1 MVFQRFEYPRL
12 ASLGLAALVTHAAA
26 SLRAQLRY
34 ISCLLRP
41 GHLIATYSLDR
52 GARHPGTDGVPVHKK
67 GILTLNL
74 FGNLRYALRQFRLS
88 PLFTATAVFTLALG
102 IGGTTAIFSL
112 MHAVMLS
119 SLPVA
124 DPARLYRIGDGNDC
138 CVEGSLQGNWGMYSF
153 PLYERLTL
161 ETPEFEEVAAFQAAP
176 SQFSVRREAV
186 DR

>member
-1 MVFQRFEYPRL
+1 MVFQQFECPRL
-12 ASLGLAALVTHAAA
+12 ASLGLAAFVTHAAA
-26 SLRAQLRY
+26 SLRAQLQY

-52 GARHPGTDGVPVHKK
+52 GARHPGNDGVPVHKK

-74 FGNLRYALRQFRLS
+74 FGNLRYALRRFRLS
-88 PLFTATAVFTLALG
+88 PLFTATTVFTLALC

-124 DPARLYRIGDGNDC
+124 DP
-138 CVEGSLQGNWGMYSF
+138 
-153 PLYERLTL
+153 P
-161 ETPEFEEVAAFQAAP
+161 AFSA
-176 SQFSVRREAV
+176 SVRATTAV
-186 DR
+186 WRAACRAIGACTRFLCMSV